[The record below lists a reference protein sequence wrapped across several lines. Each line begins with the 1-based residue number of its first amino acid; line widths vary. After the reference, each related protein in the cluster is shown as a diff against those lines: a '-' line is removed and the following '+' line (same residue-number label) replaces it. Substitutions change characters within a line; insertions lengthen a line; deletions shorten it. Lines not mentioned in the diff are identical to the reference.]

1 MATLN
6 ISSKSDDWRAS
17 RLSNFSVHSF
27 VLDGEEIA
35 SVEGFVQGI
44 KFQEEC
50 LIRYHAFHSVGKE
63 AKKNGASA
71 KNEFVWWKG
80 QAILY
85 GSTEHHQLIERAIR
99 AKFEQN
105 EDAMRALVST
115 GNLTLIHELGSPESP
130 NTSLPAAIFCDIL
143 TRIRSESRLAENHD
157 PVPVL
162 KRGCPVTLIEK
173 PTGKESQHSPLTV
186 GNVYEFLEWSGS
198 NVLITTDVPGET
210 ASIHYS
216 RIQYDGWEP

>member
-6 ISSKSDDWRAS
+6 ISAKSDDWRAS
-17 RLSNFSVHSF
+17 RLSNFSADPF
-27 VLDGEEIA
+27 ILDGERFA
-35 SVEGFVQGI
+35 SVEGFVQGT
-44 KFQEEC
+44 KFPGGHPW
-50 LIRYHAFHSVGKE
+50 RHRAFDSVGKDAKRLSSE
-63 AKKNGASA
+63 AQ
-71 KNEFVWWKG
+71 NEFVWWKG
-80 QAILY
+80 QAIPY

-130 NTSLPAAIFCDIL
+130 KTSLPAAVFCDIL
-143 TRIRSESRLAENHD
+143 TRIRKEYFDKLSPL
-157 PVPVL
+157 PVL
-162 KRGCPVTLIEK
+162 KRGCPVTLLEK
-173 PTGKESQHSPLTV
+173 PTGYDSQHYPLTV
-186 GNVYEFLEWSGS
+186 GNTYEFLEWSGS
-198 NVLITTDVPGET
+198 NVLITTDAPGET